1 MTNEEIKE
9 SQATLRM
16 LNEFMMWK
24 YNQRNSYGRNDE
36 RTKAERCTQA
46 F

>member
-9 SQATLRM
+9 SYTTLRM

-24 YNQRNSYGRNDE
+24 YNQIRSYGRNDE